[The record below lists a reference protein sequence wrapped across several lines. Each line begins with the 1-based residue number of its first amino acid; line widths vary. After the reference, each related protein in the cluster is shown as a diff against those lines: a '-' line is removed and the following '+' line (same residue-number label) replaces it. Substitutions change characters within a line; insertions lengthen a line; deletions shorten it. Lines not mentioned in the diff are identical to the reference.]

1 MSQVPANVYVKKT
14 AAGQQAI
21 DISGLEAPTSAAAA
35 ASAKPCCDGES
46 EVLSCEDSEVGG
58 VKNICSTLYKYLQ
71 SCSDRI
77 LSLQASGVISS
88 SGSLNGSQSSLLSG
102 SEVSLAE
109 TAGPGDLEK
118 RDSGLGTDSEM
129 NGNEEVKEKGEPNGN
144 SAALKVV
151 NGKSSTESESLLL
164 ETAVS

>member
-1 MSQVPANVYVKKT
+1 MVLRDFCQKIKT
-14 AAGQQAI
+14 SRRRWPGYYGIAH
-21 DISGLEAPTSAAAA
+21 
-35 ASAKPCCDGES
+35 
-46 EVLSCEDSEVGG
+46 
-58 VKNICSTLYKYLQ
+58 Y
-71 SCSDRI
+71 SDRI
-77 LSLQASGVISS
+77 LFLQASGVISS
-88 SGSLNGSQSSLLSG
+88 GGSLNGSQSSLLSG

-129 NGNEEVKEKGEPNGN
+129 NGNEEVKGEQNGN
-144 SAALKVV
+144 SEALKVV